1 MGMSQHSHLIPDYIL
16 NKNQGF
22 VKIQKD
28 GKMGKRVLR
37 EIFRK
42 ENLTDFLYIILG
54 CIVQAIGMAVFMVP
68 AKLVSGGISG
78 LAQVINHLTGW
89 PIGVMTLI
97 GNIPVMII
105 GWRYLGRL
113 QFAVRTLTA
122 VFLFS
127 IFTDVIY
134 YFFPDPTLTGDLFL
148 NTVFGAVIMGAGFG
162 LVYRGGGTSGGSDI
176 IGRILNQNLG
186 VSLTYSY
193 LICDTLPII
202 LGAIFFGWE
211 LALYALI
218 AVYISGKAAEVI
230 SEGNSS
236 FRQAYIIS
244 DAHAEIAQQIML
256 QMDHGVTIMH
266 GAGGYSHREKEI
278 LYCVIYRGEVNTLKK
293 IVAAA
298 DPEAFMIVSQANE
311 VLGEGFK
318 EIRNQK

>member
-1 MGMSQHSHLIPDYIL
+1 MIR
-16 NKNQGF
+16 
-22 VKIQKD
+22 KIFE
-28 GKMGKRVLR
+28 
-37 EIFRK
+37 EIFRR
-42 ENLTDFLYIILG
+42 ENLSDFLYIILG
-54 CIVQAIGMAVFMVP
+54 CIVQAIGMVVFMVP

-89 PIGVMTLI
+89 PIGMMTLI
-97 GNIPVMII
+97 GNIPMLII

-113 QFAVRTLTA
+113 KFAVRTLTA

-127 IFTDVIY
+127 VFTDVIY

-148 NTVFGAVIMGAGFG
+148 NTIFGSVIMGIGFG
-162 LVYRGGGTSGGSDI
+162 LVYLGGGTSGGTDI
-176 IGRILNQNLG
+176 IGRILNQRLG
-186 VSLTYSY
+186 LPISYSY
-193 LICDTLPII
+193 LVCDTLPIL
-202 LGAIFFGWE
+202 LGAVFFGWE

-244 DAHAEIAQQIML
+244 DAYAQIAEQIMT
-256 QMDHGVTIMH
+256 QMEHGVTVLH
-266 GAGGYSHREKEI
+266 GAGGYSGKEKEI

-293 IVAAA
+293 LVAEA
-298 DPEAFMIVSQANE
+298 DPDAFMIVGQANE

-318 EIRNQK
+318 EMKNQQ